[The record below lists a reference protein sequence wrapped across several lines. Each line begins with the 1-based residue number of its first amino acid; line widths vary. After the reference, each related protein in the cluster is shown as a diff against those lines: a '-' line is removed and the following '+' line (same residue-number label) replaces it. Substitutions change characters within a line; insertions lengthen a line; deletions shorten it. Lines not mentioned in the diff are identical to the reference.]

1 MRAFTAI
8 MVVTVFVGAVITSIA
23 LFLFQMGFFNT

>member
-8 MVVTVFVGAVITSIA
+8 MIITVFVSAVITSIA

>member
-8 MVVTVFVGAVITSIA
+8 MVVVIFLGAVSVSIA
-23 LFLFQMGFFNT
+23 LFLFQMGFFN